1 MRSSENIKPDSAI
14 EREPGSR
21 PKSELEG
28 GTTFL
33 GSWWEKQV
41 QEFQREVRMR
51 ENESRSLKCLQT
63 SLSHTFILNSSAS
76 SP

>member
-1 MRSSENIKPDSAI
+1 MHSSENIKPDSAI

-41 QEFQREVRMR
+41 QEFQREVKMR
-51 ENESRSLKCLQT
+51 ENELVFKMPPKLALATPS
-63 SLSHTFILNSSAS
+63 F
-76 SP
+76 